1 MERYG
6 TNYLEE
12 RKLVKRWGGP
22 VPALVSL
29 VLTLAVFYATWW
41 IFQDPRGWLRM
52 YTPYVGYMYT
62 RWWLIVL
69 IWMVYLFNF
78 WPFRRSWLD
87 RAHPIFKGVV
97 LTVISVVV
105 LLILI
110 KGFFEGILGNYGLAY
125 FNPEQLSKLPGVTE
139 FFAIEY
145 AALACLMFAAIA
157 SWLSPAW
164 VVAME
169 ESPWQKLTQPTKGIT
184 ILIATFFL
192 STIVYFITMHPH
204 MGILYHPWQYFTSIA
219 PPYWEKFADTVS
231 GNFHV
236 SWIMCCTVSVWLVET
251 IWERYPFCLIKKD
264 WPRRL
269 ATFFGIIAIAF
280 ALHFFLYFAQ
290 ELTWGE
296 AIRGTR
302 RAFAPDW
309 RWLHVGEM
317 AIFWLV
323 PALFL
328 TFYCGNWPKKYSL
341 PVNVLIRTVVTILA
355 GMLFYIFY
363 YKTSHLFLGT
373 QKGFSHPQQFPMIP
387 TIWLINIWLVHHWF
401 MDNWPA
407 WKMVPKTAGEIAADE
422 KKREDYLADV
432 KWTPRFGRGLG
443 AGLLAGVAFYFI
455 TIWALPGIY
464 AAIDIIPKN

>member
-1 MERYG
+1 MEQYG
-6 TNYLEE
+6 TGYLEE
-12 RKLVKRWGGP
+12 RKLVKRWNGP
-22 VPALVSL
+22 TSAIVSL
-29 VLTLAVFYATWW
+29 LFTLAIFYASWW

-69 IWMVYLFNF
+69 IWMVYLFNY
-78 WPFRRSWLD
+78 WPFKRAWLKK
-87 RAHPIFKGVV
+87 AHPLTKGVV
-97 LTVISVVV
+97 LTAVSVVI
-105 LLILI
+105 LLVLI
-110 KGFFEGILGNYGLAY
+110 KGFFEGFLGNYGLAY

-169 ESPWQKLTQPTKGIT
+169 ESPWQKLSQPSKG
-184 ILIATFFL
+184 LSMFVVTFFL
-192 STIVYFITMHPH
+192 STIIYFTTMHSH

-219 PPYWEKFADTVS
+219 PPYWGDFADTVS

-236 SWIMCCTVSVWLVET
+236 AWIMCCTVSVWLVET
-251 IWERYPFCLIKKD
+251 IWERYPFSLIKKD
-264 WPRRL
+264 WLRRF

-280 ALHFFLYFAQ
+280 AIHFFLYFAQ
-290 ELTWGE
+290 ELTWGP

-328 TFYCGNWPKKYSL
+328 TFYCGNWPKKFSL
-341 PVNVLIRTVVTILA
+341 PINVLIRTVVTIAA
-355 GMLFYIFY
+355 GALFYIFY

-407 WKMVPKTAGEIAADE
+407 WKKVQKTAEDIALE
-422 KKREDYLADV
+422 KKEQEAYIADV
-432 KWTPRFGRGLG
+432 KWTPRFGKGLG
-443 AGLLAGVAFYFI
+443 FGVIVGVGFYVV
-455 TIWALPGIY
+455 TIWILPVIY
-464 AAIDIIPKN
+464 SAINIIPKN